1 MSRYNLKPNKEH
13 ENKEIAVGFDR
24 STGNFFVQI
33 YQDGE
38 IIKANEGSNGYVLS
52 VMDETCDRDDLL
64 TETVFNLIM
73 MDIDPAQ
80 RLEMFHSWENFTSAE
95 LYKPTNQPKIG

>member
-80 RLEMFHSWENFTSAE
+80 SLGLCDSWEDFTKQS
-95 LYKPTNQPKIG
+95 TNRENND

>member
-13 ENKEIAVGFDR
+13 QNKEIAVGFDK
-24 STGNFFVQI
+24 STGHFFVQI

-38 IIKANEGSNGYVLS
+38 IIEANEGNNGYVLS

-64 TETVFNLIM
+64 TSKVFHLIA
-73 MDIDPAQ
+73 MDIDPEQ
-80 RLEMFHSWENFTSAE
+80 SLGLCDSWEDFTS
-95 LYKPTNQPKIG
+95 T